1 MELAEKFKEIERQI
15 AEAAQKAGR
24 SADEITLLAATKTK
38 DAETVREAIACGVK
52 AAGENRVQELTEKLA
67 QNAYEGAALH
77 FIGHLQTN
85 KVRQVAGK
93 VVLIHSVDSL
103 KLAQEVSRTMQQLS
117 GLAASVQFQDIL
129 VEVNIGGELSKSGV
143 EPQGLKPLLEEIA
156 KLPGLR
162 IAGLMC
168 IPPRAETSDEARRCF
183 ARMKAL
189 YDQTEPYFSK
199 EIPHVLSMGMSGDY
213 QEAILEGS
221 TLVRVGTALF
231 GPRAYIQ

>member
-1 MELAEKFKEIERQI
+1 MELAEKLKEIERQI

-24 SADEITLLAATKTK
+24 NADEITLLAATKTQ
-38 DAETVREAIACGVK
+38 DAATVREAIASGVK

-67 QNAYEGAALH
+67 QNAYEGAVLH
-77 FIGHLQTN
+77 FIGQLQTN

-93 VVLIHSVDSL
+93 VALIHSVDRL
-103 KLAQEVSRTMQQLS
+103 KLAQEISRTMLQLS
-117 GLAASVQFQDIL
+117 SIAASPQLQDIL
-129 VEVNIGGELSKSGV
+129 IEVNIGGELSKSGA
-143 EPQGLKPLLEEIA
+143 EPQGLEALLCDVA
-156 KLPGLR
+156 KLPSLQ

-168 IPPRAETSDEARRCF
+168 IPPRAETPDDARRYF

-199 EIPHVLSMGMSGDY
+199 NVPHVLSMGMSGDY